1 MMSLD
6 QIASIQFLS
15 QDVQNQ
21 LRSGVA
27 TPSVVQ
33 CVEELVVNSIDAEA
47 SCIAVRV
54 HLPDCQIQVVD
65 NGRGMT
71 KDDMLCV
78 GERYATSKCHDT
90 KDLEDI
96 SHYGYRGEALASI
109 KEISSVLEI
118 TSRARGSEL
127 TYSKLFHHG
136 KDQGVT
142 KALKDRPSGGTTVT
156 ARNVFYNLPVR
167 RKMLSSPLVYEQI
180 CKQLQAISLI
190 HPQISLTLRNDS
202 TGVKSIQTHNSSS
215 VVQTFGCLFGKD
227 VAGGL
232 KEVNN
237 IHTVFNISGFIGST
251 SHRNKSLQFVYV
263 NGRLIL
269 KTKIHKL
276 VNELLSNSLVTKSK
290 GKNQNM
296 SQGYSMNAGPAT
308 CQPSPGGNQ
317 MAYGIF
323 VLNITCCRNEYDI
336 TFDPAK
342 TLVEFRDWEGVVTCV
357 HELVTSFLERE
368 NLTMKVNVAQTG
380 SEAGRSDLVVSNET
394 EVCASAISTTD
405 CKNAVQST
413 CVRRQIVQP
422 DVTPMLNNL
431 NPSNVERVEEDKADS
446 HTTNNSCRI
455 PDAFGD
461 VNEIRETEILQP
473 DSRDTVPQLELTS
486 NKHVEEVLTAYA
498 SDHTDPITDPH
509 CQLSHETLVNRPMPK
524 TPDDKKVDNSQNM
537 KSLTS
542 NLSCN
547 KEGSAAVSE
556 AHWTSSSSELDVGSS
571 EETLTSSE
579 VEIGTPK
586 SEVHQCCDARCL
598 SMRRDDTYSGQKVVD
613 LVSPRTRIAVK
624 ARNTLSMFRRSVKKK
639 KMTNAAKDESS
650 QKSEQ
655 RVNKHLQSASAD
667 EHKTIA
673 LRWYRSPGF
682 RSTLESLNIKC
693 KDRQEQVD
701 VLQRLS
707 FSSGPSQSNSH
718 TNACSSEIG
727 SSMKEA
733 CQSNQHAMAD
743 ERSKL
748 GNQAKT
754 HMADDNNTTGRKVNE
769 KEDACIVSI
778 ENQKCNPIEHMMPHD
793 SVEQNTHDAAKGDCT
808 KNTYKEPWESQRS
821 DSNTSDLPR
830 HSTMEPTGT
839 RKIAADPPDSP
850 ISSKAWKQSSGCNLR
865 ERMKLYVQDSKGQLV
880 DDAAKDICIESS
892 SREHCERESI
902 VVNTSYIPRNSTSE
916 SRPTAKRAA
925 DPPDSPVSS
934 KLQKLTSGWRS
945 SASVEVPVKF
955 STSTSFMVSAC
966 EVFDRETL
974 QSSSLTDDCTQISS
988 EELEQSISQGVRAAS
1003 DDCQVPLPVQERPCP
1018 VPETEPFTVEIAD
1031 GALDLCEIVNEK
1043 GTLSDNT
1050 THWMEEDTTGING
1063 RDITEMNEFDTMAD
1077 RGQSAIRSFQTDYN
1091 DNKLKE
1097 NTAEVNTDP
1106 GTYMDEDSGL
1116 LDASDPDDS
1125 ISLFHIPHHDEER
1138 PFCLDTVAVASEN
1151 RDDSTATKNEAQ
1163 ENSSP
1168 TEAPL
1173 SATSTTVHE
1182 GRNQFGIN
1190 NDPAPI
1196 QQSCLEDIHSIKIC
1210 GADENVPSAVEVPEI
1225 QVSSEGN
1232 PATESETRMCE
1243 SSYTTQWENMDTKD
1257 SSGRNDPDGEFVIE
1271 SREWYSVYDASRGR
1285 KIFINRFNG
1294 NCSSDKPEDLVL
1306 NRDSRQINE
1315 DHQFTMVTKND
1326 TLAHPHLPHSAAPFV
1341 NNLRD
1346 KKESSSHSHH
1356 PPVTPT
1362 TLATVDAAME
1372 ESQEEDDELS
1382 IVKWGK
1388 TSQISRDGCMTN
1400 EGPQFSKYNKKGT
1413 GYGLLSPVSEGFP
1426 NVDVKF
1432 QAKVLASLNPC
1443 QFTKAMFTSM
1453 KVLGQLDKKF
1463 IACLVNSDYEK
1474 NPAGEPNLLILV
1486 DQHAAHERI
1495 RLEMLTQ
1502 DAYTSHRDNPDDS
1515 DADQK
1520 RCIRTSDVTPALP
1533 ISLSSSELR
1542 LLEAYPQKMKRIGIA
1557 YQLSEDSALV
1567 TRLPACV
1574 VEKEANEL
1582 KRGRQ
1587 TIATS
1592 VAETLIKEVLD
1603 SLQHQSGA
1611 VSSLPKTITRI
1622 LNSQACHGAIKFGDT
1637 LDLAECKTLI
1647 GQLSSCDLPF
1657 QCAHGRP
1664 ALMPILDFK
1673 KTKHANGKKVTP
1685 SPPQVWKLKYL
1696 TSGMNIQV

>member
-78 GERYATSKCHDT
+78 GERYATSKCHNT

-142 KALKDRPSGGTTVT
+142 KASKVRLSGGTTVT

-202 TGVKSIQTHNSSS
+202 TGVKSIQTHHSSS
-215 VVQTFGCLFGKD
+215 VVQTFGYLFGKD
-227 VAGGL
+227 VVGGL
-232 KEVNN
+232 KEVNH
-237 IHTVFNISGFIGST
+237 IHAVFNISGFIGST

-296 SQGYSMNAGPAT
+296 SQGYSMSAT

-317 MAYGIF
+317 MEYGIF

-368 NLTMKVNVAQTG
+368 NLTMKFNVAQTG
-380 SEAGRSDLVVSNET
+380 SEAGRSNLIIPNET
-394 EVCASAISTTD
+394 EVCASVISTTD

-422 DVTPMLNNL
+422 DVSTMLNNL
-431 NPSNVERVEEDKADS
+431 NPCNIERVEEDKADS
-446 HTTNNSCRI
+446 HTTNNSDRI

-461 VNEIRETEILQP
+461 VNKIRETEIPQP
-473 DSRDTVPQLELTS
+473 DACDT
-486 NKHVEEVLTAYA
+486 NKHVDTNKHMEEVLTAYA
-498 SDHTDPITDPH
+498 SDHSDPNADPH
-509 CQLSHETLVNRPMPK
+509 CQLSEETLVNRPMPK
-524 TPDDKKVDNSQNM
+524 TPDDKKDDSSQNM

-547 KEGSAAVSE
+547 REGSAAISA
-556 AHWTSSSSELDVGSS
+556 AHWTPPSSELDVGSS

-586 SEVHQCCDARCL
+586 SGVHQCCDARCL
-598 SMRRDDTYSGQKVVD
+598 SMRRDDTDSGQEVVD

-639 KMTNAAKDESS
+639 KMTKAAKDDSS

-655 RVNKHLQSASAD
+655 KVNKHLQSASAN

-701 VLQRLS
+701 MLQRLS
-707 FSSGPSQSNSH
+707 SSSGPSQSNGH
-718 TNACSSEIG
+718 TNAFTFSSESG

-733 CQSNQHAMAD
+733 CLSNQQAIAD
-743 ERSKL
+743 EKSKL

-754 HMADDNNTTGRKVNE
+754 HMADDNNAPGLKVNE
-769 KEDACIVSI
+769 KENACLVII
-778 ENQKCNPIEHMMPHD
+778 ENKKCNPSEHMKPHD
-793 SVEQNTHDAAKGDCT
+793 SEEQNIHDAPKGGCT
-808 KNTYKEPWESQRS
+808 KNTNREHWERQRS
-821 DSNTSDLPR
+821 DSNMSDLPR
-830 HSTMEPTGT
+830 HSTMELTNS
-839 RKIAADPPDSP
+839 RKIADPPDSP

-865 ERMKLYVQDSKGQLV
+865 ERMESYVQDSEGQLV
-880 DDAAKDICIESS
+880 DVAARDDCIESS
-892 SREHCERESI
+892 SREHCERKSI
-902 VVNTSYIPRNSTSE
+902 VVNTSYIPRNSTLE
-916 SRPTAKRAA
+916 STPTLKRVA

-934 KLQKLTSGWRS
+934 KWQKLTSGLQS
-945 SASVEVPVKF
+945 SASAEVPVKF
-955 STSTSFMVSAC
+955 LTSTSFMVSAC

-974 QSSSLTDDCTQISS
+974 QSSSPTDDCTQISN
-988 EELEQSISQGVRAAS
+988 EELEQSTSEGVRAAS
-1003 DDCQVPLPVQERPCP
+1003 DDCQVPLPVQERPCT
-1018 VPETEPFTVEIAD
+1018 VLETEPFTVEIAD

-1043 GTLSDNT
+1043 GTLGNNT
-1050 THWMEEDTTGING
+1050 THWMEEDTTGINA

-1077 RGQSAIRSFQTDYN
+1077 SGQSAIKIFQTDHN
-1091 DNKLKE
+1091 DNELKE
-1097 NTAEVNTDP
+1097 NNAEMTTDP

-1138 PFCLDTVAVASEN
+1138 TFCLDTVVVAPEN
-1151 RDDSTATKNEAQ
+1151 RDDSTATKNDAR
-1163 ENSSP
+1163 ENSIP
-1168 TEAPL
+1168 KEAPL
-1173 SATSTTVHE
+1173 SSKSTNVHG
-1182 GRNQFGIN
+1182 GRDQFGIN
-1190 NDPAPI
+1190 IDLAPI
-1196 QQSCLEDIHSIKIC
+1196 QHSCLEDIHSIKIC
-1210 GADENVPSAVEVPEI
+1210 KGADENVPSAVEVPEI

-1232 PATESETRMCE
+1232 PATESEIRMCE
-1243 SSYTTQWENMDTKD
+1243 SSYTTQREDMDTKD
-1257 SSGRNDPDGEFVIE
+1257 SSGRNDPDGKFVIE

-1294 NCSSDKPEDLVL
+1294 NCSSDKPDDLVL
-1306 NRDSRQINE
+1306 NQDSRQINV

-1346 KKESSSHSHH
+1346 KKESSSHSHD
-1356 PPVTPT
+1356 PPVTPA

-1388 TSQISRDGCMTN
+1388 RSQISGDSCN
-1400 EGPQFSKYNKKGT
+1400 EGPQFSKYNQEGT
-1413 GYGLLSPVSEGFP
+1413 GYGFLTSVSEGFP
-1426 NVDVKF
+1426 NIDVKF

-1443 QFTKAMFTSM
+1443 QFTKGMFASM
-1453 KVLGQLDKKF
+1453 KVLGQVDKKF

-1502 DAYTSHRDNPDDS
+1502 DAYTSHCDNPDDS
-1515 DADQK
+1515 NADQT

-1673 KTKHANGKKVTP
+1673 KIKHANRKKVTP

-1696 TSGMNIQV
+1696 TSGMNIQG